1 MKILYVLLTMSLASG
16 GLFDSFIKYS
26 TFYGSAQMSS
36 PLAAQ
41 QDLSFTG
48 VEIEDE
54 TIEIPYDYNYSFG
67 IRKMAR
73 FKYQVKKG
81 HFYDGSENELTDNA
95 TLGAVT
101 GWEYL
106 IRYSNVRKAS
116 HEFLEQEYWLRYLGK
131 SYTIKAQYSEFGEQE
146 LTFGQFDMK
155 YRKELG
161 GFDFTAGVSF
171 RGRPI
176 VINPNVDWEDEF
188 GDSWWELAY
197 GQDWV
202 DEWYYTDEEADEGDY
217 YWYNPEGELVC
228 DTDTEFYDVYFE
240 GIVQRYYT
248 SLIQDHGWNFEAS
261 LAIGIDYYHYG
272 DKFWFH
278 AWGTVYPQ
286 HYALSDYI
294 KDLEREMDHDVGV
307 ILGMK
312 LSKHLGIFLESRH
325 LSYFNTKDVTNEHFE
340 LKTGLNF
347 VIF

>member
-1 MKILYVLLTMSLASG
+1 MKILYVLLTISLASG

-26 TFYGSAQMSS
+26 TIYTSAQISS
-36 PLAAQ
+36 PLANQ
-41 QDLSFTG
+41 TNVGFTG
-48 VEIEDE
+48 ADIVQE
-54 TIEIPYDYNYSFG
+54 TVEIPYDYNYSFG

-73 FKYQVKKG
+73 FKYQIKKG

-106 IRYSNVRKAS
+106 IQYSDVRSVGNEYK
-116 HEFLEQEYWLRYLGK
+116 EQEYWLRYLGE

-146 LTFGQFDMK
+146 LTFGQLDMK
-155 YRKELG
+155 YRKQLG

-176 VINPNVDWEDEF
+176 VIKPVIDWENQFEH
-188 GDSWWELAY
+188 WWELAWDM
-197 GQDWV
+197 QWLDV
-202 DEWYYTDEEADEGDY
+202 WYWLDTEETEGDY

-228 DTDTEFYDVYFE
+228 DTDAEFYDVYFD
-240 GIVQRYYT
+240 GIVQGYYH
-248 SLIQDHGWNFEAS
+248 SLIQDHGWNFESS

-294 KDLEREMDHDVGV
+294 KDLEREMDHDIG
-307 ILGMK
+307 IIMGYK
-312 LSKHLGIFLESRH
+312 LSKHIGIFTEGRH
-325 LSYFNTKDVTNEHFE
+325 LSYFNTKDITNEHFE

-347 VIF
+347 TIF